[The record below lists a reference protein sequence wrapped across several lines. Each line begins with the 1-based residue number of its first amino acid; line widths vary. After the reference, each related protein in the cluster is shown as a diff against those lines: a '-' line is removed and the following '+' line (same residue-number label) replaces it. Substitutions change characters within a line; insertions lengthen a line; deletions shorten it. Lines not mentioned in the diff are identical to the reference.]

1 MKLSQLFEG
10 KIKDYL
16 INNPGATELPKVSSP
31 KPETRNSIETQ
42 LRNLAALSGR
52 SFEFVEE
59 LYVQLRNARNP
70 QQSIHYAALMN
81 DLKRQ
86 LGIS

>member
-10 KIKDYL
+10 KIKNYL
-16 INNPGATELPKVSSP
+16 INNPGATELPKANPP
-31 KPETRNSIETQ
+31 KLKTRNSTETR

-70 QQSIHYAALMN
+70 QQPIQFAALMRE
-81 DLKRQ
+81 LKRQ

>member
-16 INNPGATELPKVSSP
+16 INNPGATELPKASSP
-31 KPETRNSIETQ
+31 KPETRNSVKTQ
-42 LRNLAALSGR
+42 LGNLAALSGR
-52 SFEFVEE
+52 SFEQVEE

-70 QQSIHYAALMN
+70 QQPVQYASLMRE
-81 DLKRQ
+81 LKRQ